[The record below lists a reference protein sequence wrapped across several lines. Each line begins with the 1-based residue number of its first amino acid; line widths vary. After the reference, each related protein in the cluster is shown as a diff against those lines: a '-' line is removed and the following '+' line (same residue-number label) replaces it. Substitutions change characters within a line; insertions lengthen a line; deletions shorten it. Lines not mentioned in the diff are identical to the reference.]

1 MLLAFTNVICRQ
13 KYWWG
18 TGTLNTLVNYAHV
31 IRMHFQFDSLGGTVS
46 GLKPGKCYEFEIV
59 AVNKEGESLATKI
72 QDPVFTSEGSSKI
85 TKNAVYFKY
94 VQVFQY
100 TWLWKF
106 NLPILIATVYL

>member
-1 MLLAFTNVICRQ
+1 MFT
-13 KYWWG
+13 Y
-18 TGTLNTLVNYAHV
+18 
-31 IRMHFQFDSLGGTVS
+31 FQFDSLGGTVS

-85 TKNAVYFKY
+85 TKNAAYFEY
-94 VQVFQY
+94 VVQVFQY